1 MLIWNQSEP
10 PRPHLLSVSLIGHQ
24 VVSET
29 VDFSSANLPDWVSD
43 DDIHSCAA
51 PETKDYEAEITNDLM
66 SRLSAC
72 LLIVS
77 RSERLVSI
85 YSC

>member
-10 PRPHLLSVSLIGHQ
+10 PRPHLLSVLLIGHK
-24 VVSET
+24 VGFRDS
-29 VDFSSANLPDWVSD
+29 DFQLFSQKKINLPDWVSD

-51 PETKDYEAEITNDLM
+51 PETKDYEAEITNGLV

-72 LLIVS
+72 LLIC
-77 RSERLVSI
+77 L
-85 YSC
+85 